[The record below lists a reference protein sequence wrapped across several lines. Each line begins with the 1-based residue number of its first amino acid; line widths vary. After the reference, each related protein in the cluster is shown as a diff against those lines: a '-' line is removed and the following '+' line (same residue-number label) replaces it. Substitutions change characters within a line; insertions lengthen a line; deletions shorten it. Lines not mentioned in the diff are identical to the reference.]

1 MTGVNGPGKGNRD
14 VFAGEATRYGHH
26 TAQQER
32 QKAERRTVILGA
44 AGYVK
49 ARQMDAQSFV
59 DLLDHLDL
67 VDEAE
72 EMLMEHEN
80 PFWKLLDELRAM
92 TDVAEGGLLEPQA
105 SGLSNG

>member
-72 EMLMEHEN
+72 EMLREHEN
-80 PFWKLLDELRAM
+80 PFWKLLDETARH
-92 TDVAEGGLLEPQA
+92 DRRCRGGPA
-105 SGLSNG
+105 